1 LSQDERNEHNNS
13 PHASFVDLP
22 ASLDAPALAR
32 LHLRQFRP
40 QLAPTVLDDALIL
53 TSELVTNAVLH
64 GKPEIS
70 LSVRVEMPN
79 LIIAVSDDS
88 SMMPPAKPE
97 LPLLAAPHGRGLA
110 IVDSLAAEWGISRH
124 IPGPGKVVWFLLPLR

>member
-1 LSQDERNEHNNS
+1 MSQDERTEHNNS
-13 PHASFVDLP
+13 PHASTVGLP

-40 QLAPTVLDDALIL
+40 QLAPPILDDALIL

-64 GKPEIS
+64 GKPKIS
-70 LSVRVEMPN
+70 LSVRIEMPN
-79 LIIAVSDDS
+79 LIIAVSDES
-88 SMMPPAKPE
+88 PLMPPEIPE

-110 IVDSLAAEWGISRH
+110 IVDSVAAEWGVSRH

>member
-13 PHASFVDLP
+13 PHASTIDLP

-40 QLAPTVLDDALIL
+40 QLAPAVLDDALIL

-70 LSVRVEMPN
+70 LSVRIEMPN
-79 LIIAVSDDS
+79 LIIAVSDES
-88 SMMPPAKPE
+88 SMMPPEKPE

-110 IVDSLAAEWGISRH
+110 IVDTLAAEWGISRH
-124 IPGPGKVVWFLLPLR
+124 TPGPGKDVWFLLPLN